1 MRLLLPDY
9 FAALELTP
17 QADEAEVKR
26 AYAQRLK
33 LINRQADPQRFQE
46 LRAHYEAAL
55 AHVREGRGFVMV
67 DEAPEPL
74 AEAQQAPAAPGSDAP
89 PAEPAPA
96 PEILLSPLSPREQA
110 QQVFD
115 AMAAEF
121 CHLSLLELPPA
132 KSVLSKWL
140 RSPELVSL
148 EAGEHFRGLLQEAIC
163 ERRLGRHTALLL
175 FAAMEVLSWQ
185 DAQTLVQPDSAA
197 YWRLQT
203 VLDGAL
209 SLSYEHQRLWRWLA
223 QAPNGDVLSY
233 MPAVE
238 QDFDWDNPVQQL
250 CCEPGELE
258 AWQRLIA
265 FGSAHTP
272 LDALPSSQPRPK
284 LDFWGRLKFY
294 QPVWLGIAGMLFF
307 VWVTAGMLT
316 HAAKKDV
323 LREQQACAAT
333 VARAATARWRNIS
346 AADIGRLEQCAV
358 KSPPERCEDRER
370 LRTLSA
376 LGRALSGPEGQNRY
390 HFVRRPEE
398 VIFNTT
404 QGLLYEVKGGCPSLA
419 AEALR
424 QDWWLKMDHPPS
436 ARHLVKQVANCARDG
451 FFESRDYWQHDYL
464 ALRLLQ
470 LTDAWQSVQPRS
482 GGQAQSSSEAPV
494 LKLEQ
499 LLSRSPLLETAPTL
513 EGEERWPACR

>member
-33 LINRQADPQRFQE
+33 QINRQADPQRFQE

-74 AEAQQAPAAPGSDAP
+74 AEAQQAPVAPVAPGGDAP

-96 PEILLSPLSPREQA
+96 PEILLSPLSPLSPREQA

-175 FAAMEVLSWQ
+175 FAAMEVLGWQ

-258 AWQRLIA
+258 AWQRL
-265 FGSAHTP
+265 GSAHTP
-272 LDALPSSQPRPK
+272 LDVLPSSRPRPQLGFLEK
-284 LDFWGRLKFY
+284 LNFHRSLWLCMSLMMLCIWGGDSLVRGY
-294 QPVWLGIAGMLFF
+294 
-307 VWVTAGMLT
+307 
-316 HAAKKDV
+316 AARKNSV
-323 LREQQACAAT
+323 GEQQACTAT
-333 VARAATARWRNIS
+333 MARAATARWRNIS
-346 AADIGRLEQCAV
+346 AAEIGRLEQCAV

-376 LGRALSGPEGQNRY
+376 LGRALSGGDEHY
-390 HFVRRPEE
+390 VRRPAE

-424 QDWWLKMDHPPS
+424 QDWWLKMDHLPS
-436 ARHLVKQVANCARDG
+436 ARHLVKQVANCASDG
-451 FFESRDYWQHDYL
+451 FFESRDSWEHDYL

-482 GGQAQSSSEAPV
+482 GGQAKSSSEAPV

-513 EGEERWPACR
+513 EGEARWPACR